1 MKLNKRIKS
10 SLIQTFLFNV
20 VLLVVVVGFW
30 IFVLW
35 PSFQEIQEKKA
46 TLSNQYN
53 RLVSTQSWGIEFADF
68 KALAASSDASAYL
81 KEVIK
86 TTSKDFYNRNF
97 KNSDTEVD
105 FGSFITEKEKSVW
118 EEQKASLLESKT
130 DIVDKLLPVYVTNA
144 SEEWIT
150 DFEFIN
156 YVESMLYSFNLI
168 SRESIW
174 VGEIKRVEDVAI
186 GKNNLDSN
194 IFYIPL
200 KLDITGTKSDILDFI
215 HYFENVWS
223 IDIREGQTKVYTDE
237 VISKGIVWNLANQSD
252 NIYRNQLSD
261 IERIS
266 IDTYIDSS
274 SNVSRWSLVDF
285 IKTTQERQRFS
296 VDLDVRFY
304 VQWLPDYKIESYIQ
318 SVIRSHWILLAESQE
333 SLKLTF
339 NNVWNESSSSLKA
352 KNAIRSAVNV
362 LTLMQDDMKKL
373 KVDLW
378 RKDKDLTLLYSDA
391 EEYKGKLEKI
401 EIVMQESASVLNS
414 KK

>member
-223 IDIREGQTKVYTDE
+223 IDIREGQTKIYTDE

>member
-105 FGSFITEKEKSVW
+105 FGSFITEKEKSVG

-223 IDIREGQTKVYTDE
+223 IDIREGQTKIYTDE